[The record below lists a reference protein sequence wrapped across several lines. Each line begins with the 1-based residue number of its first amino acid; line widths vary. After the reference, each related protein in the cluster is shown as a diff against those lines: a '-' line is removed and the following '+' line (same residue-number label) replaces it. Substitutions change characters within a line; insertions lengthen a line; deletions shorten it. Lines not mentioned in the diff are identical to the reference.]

1 MKKKY
6 SQIFYSSLFLL
17 LFPINHIN
25 AQTTLVAGDIAF
37 TGYNSDNST
46 GLDTF
51 SFVITRVGGISSAT
65 TISFTDNGWLSGTS
79 ALATNEGVITWT
91 SSNSISQGTEVKIA
105 GLVALIN
112 GATSG
117 SVANTSNAASGLS
130 LSSTGDQVLA
140 FQGASLSPTFIS
152 AIQMNVST
160 LAGDGIDSDS
170 LNWDGSVI
178 GTNRSAKP
186 PGLITGR
193 NAVWLPVETDNAKY
207 SCTGSTGSLA
217 NVIIAINNSGNWLKD
232 DLNPYVLPSGCF
244 NGSIVPVQLISFE
257 SRRTETGVV
266 LNWKTASE
274 INTGYFVVERSYNE
288 EDFDMLGKINPIP
301 FSSGV
306 RAYEFT
312 DKQVS
317 ASINTYYRLK
327 IVDLDGTEQY
337 SPVIRSSDEKIQQ
350 AEFDIFP
357 NPSVDKINIIRIPNA
372 NMIIISDLTG
382 RIVHRQ
388 NITESISNTV
398 VDIAFLKPG
407 IYLLSMSDS
416 KDTRTFPSKF
426 FIKN

>member
-1 MKKKY
+1 MKKMY

-117 SVANTSNAASGLS
+117 TVANTSNAASGLS
-130 LSSTGDQVLA
+130 LSTTGDQVLA

-178 GTNRSAKP
+178 GTNRSARP
-186 PGLITGR
+186 AGLMTGR
-193 NAVWLPVETDNAKY
+193 TAVWLPTEVDNAKY

-232 DLNPYVLPSGCF
+232 DVNPYVLPSGCF
-244 NGSIVPVQLISFE
+244 NGSILPVSFL
-257 SRRTETGVV
+257 SFTASQKETRVE
-266 LNWKTASE
+266 LQWITSSE
-274 INTGYFVVERSYNE
+274 INTDYFVVEKSYNKAE
-288 EDFDMLGKINPIP
+288 YTDLSKVYSKSSL
-301 FSSGV
+301 SSGTQLYTFIDGEALPGTV
-306 RAYEFT
+306 
-312 DKQVS
+312 
-317 ASINTYYRLK
+317 YYRLK
-327 IVDLDGTEQY
+327 TTDLDGSFEY
-337 SPVIRSSDEKIQQ
+337 SPIITVENKYAGISNLMVY
-350 AEFDIFP
+350 P
-357 NPSVDKINIIRIPNA
+357 NPATDNIILGGLPTETSVEITDMTGKPLLD
-372 NMIIISDLTG
+372 MIVETTDSK
-382 RIVHRQ
+382 VV
-388 NITESISNTV
+388 NINT
-398 VDIAFLKPG
+398 LKPG
-407 IYLLSMSDS
+407 TYIIRLNS
-416 KDTRTFPSKF
+416 KISEQPIIKM
-426 FIKN
+426 FIKI